1 MQLSKEI
8 GQSAYANALS
18 KNIDGLAVTKT
29 NLRRL
34 LQSIDQ
40 VGWSTNEE
48 SGRVDRKAFV
58 RYATG
63 SANIFSRRTSKQA
76 ETSAVSIFI
85 DCSGSMN
92 AVVQGSSRSRI
103 DIARQITIHLTKIL
117 SQSRVPF
124 AVTGFNTQ
132 HAKAGRNHEQSIGNA
147 YAVSETPCFIPIKT
161 WKQSLQSAIPKLGY
175 IAQFADGGTPDYSA
189 IFNAI
194 DDLNQRPESKR
205 ILFLITDATG
215 YHIEH
220 IKHLQT
226 LADKLG
232 VLIVAIGIGTNDA
245 IKCFTNAAAV
255 NSAEDF
261 ASSAFNNVL
270 RAIRQ

>member
-1 MQLSKEI
+1 MQLSKDI
-8 GQSAYANALS
+8 GERAYAASLS
-18 KNIDGLAVTKT
+18 NNIDGLAVTKT

-40 VGWSTNEE
+40 VGWSTHEE
-48 SGRVDRKAFV
+48 SGRVDRRAFV

-76 ETSAVSIFI
+76 ETAAVSVLI

-92 AVVQGSSRSRI
+92 GLVSDSSRTRI
-103 DIARQITIHLTKIL
+103 GIAQQITIHLTKIL

-124 AVTGFNTQ
+124 AVTGFNTE
-132 HAKAGRNHEQSIGNA
+132 HARAGRNNAQSINGWA
-147 YAVSETPCFIPIKT
+147 TEETPCFIPIKT
-161 WKQSLQSAIPKLGY
+161 WKQSLQSAIPVLGY
-175 IAQFADGGTPDYSA
+175 LRQFASGGTPDYSA
-189 IFNAI
+189 VFHAI
-194 DDLNQRPESKR
+194 DDLNQRGESKR
-205 ILFLITDATG
+205 ILFFITDATG

-220 IKHLQT
+220 IKHLQSI
-226 LADKLG
+226 ADKLG

-270 RAIRQ
+270 RAIKQ